1 MNSIFGGGAS
11 NDEQLLHDLDEALRT
26 AREVPTWFVQ
36 AGEAAFAWYDIDAEL
51 AELTNDSALT
61 NALTAG
67 TRAEPA
73 SVRALTFVASQLTI
87 EVEVT
92 PDALLGQVVP
102 PQSGEIEL
110 HGKDGLART
119 LPIDDVGWFVIRPI
133 PTGLFRLHVRTA
145 ADAAA
150 VTEWITLKYAGS

>member
-1 MNSIFGGGAS
+1 MNSIFGRGADG
-11 NDEQLLHDLDEALRT
+11 DEQLLHDLDEALRT
-26 AREVPTWFVQ
+26 AREVPTRFVQ
-36 AGEAAFAWYDIDAEL
+36 AGQAAFAWYNIDAEL
-51 AELTNDSALT
+51 AELTNDSALD

-110 HGKDGLART
+110 LGRDGSART
-119 LPIDDVGWFVIRPI
+119 LPIDDVGWFVIRPV
-133 PTGLFRLHVRTA
+133 PTGLFRLHVRT

-150 VTEWITLKYAGS
+150 VTEWITLKHAGN